1 MFAHASLFPLSASNS
16 CRKIRYNVGN
26 PLMEYM
32 KGERASKADRQ
43 RVIPHLLFFS
53 FTNGHMWEDFYAGLV
68 NIWGLLSNFLVSPT
82 RTCVL

>member
-16 CRKIRYNVGN
+16 CHKIRYNVGN

-43 RVIPHLLFFS
+43 RVIPHLFFS
-53 FTNGHMWEDFYAGLV
+53 ILQMV
-68 NIWGLLSNFLVSPT
+68 
-82 RTCVL
+82 TCGRISMLAWLIFGGF